1 MKILLI
7 SNRYPPDLKVSA
19 RRWGNLVSELKNNS
33 IECRIIS
40 TSCCKYE
47 ETLGPSDEKIIR
59 IPILSPKIPS
69 EFTTANSTTKNISK
83 RLKKLKISPL
93 LPPILANKLA
103 LQWLDIFFSQPKI
116 RSLASNC
123 DQIIASYGPIGPL
136 LLGILLSKRFKKHLI
151 IDIRDSFE
159 SRDRNACSIA
169 KTTSRKIERLLL
181 SQALFRLTVSKTLA
195 RYLEKVYD
203 LSFIPIYNGW
213 SESDILKNFKYEQ
226 KSKEPYLYYAGS
238 IYSHQIDAFK
248 ILLNSLK
255 YFDNISLKIRLLND
269 FTNKE
274 LKSIVDE
281 EKKYINIEILPAT
294 NIENVKKEIADSI
307 GVIVLEAVG
316 TKLDYRAGTVTGK
329 LLGLLVSGK
338 PGIAISSKHGEIKS
352 IVERA
357 EGWYWVDSIEK
368 CRKALA
374 YIKNIK
380 SKTDNSKI
388 MDKYSVEFQAGELI
402 RTLYGAQK

>member
-7 SNRYPPDLKVSA
+7 VNRYPPDLRVSA
-19 RRWGNLVSELKNNS
+19 RRWGNLVEELMNNNINCTVITNGDLQYRNTIGINGETIFYLPFSNTYRPSFYKKSLKYSKAKSVKSKFRNWIPPVLNNKVAFGWAIKIISFRKLCLTLNNS
-33 IECRIIS
+33 DYII
-40 TSCCKYE
+40 
-47 ETLGPSDEKIIR
+47 I
-59 IPILSPKIPS
+59 
-69 EFTTANSTTKNISK
+69 
-83 RLKKLKISPL
+83 
-93 LPPILANKLA
+93 
-103 LQWLDIFFSQPKI
+103 
-116 RSLASNC
+116 
-123 DQIIASYGPIGPL
+123 SYGPLGPL
-136 LLGILLSKRFKKHLI
+136 LSGIILSIICRKRLI

-159 SRDRNACSIA
+159 ARDGDINIISKYISRL
-169 KTTSRKIERLLL
+169 IEKLLL
-181 SQALFRLTVSKTLA
+181 QQAYLRLSVSNTLSE
-195 RYLEKVYD
+195 YLEKTYG
-203 LSFIPIYNGW
+203 LPFNPIYNGW
-213 SESDILKNFKYEQ
+213 VKSDVLTDIRKSNF
-226 KSKEPYLYYAGS
+226 SRDVYLYYAGS

-338 PGIAISSKHGEIKS
+338 PGIAISSKHGEIR
-352 IVERA
+352 IN
-357 EGWYWVDSIEK
+357 
-368 CRKALA
+368 C
-374 YIKNIK
+374 
-380 SKTDNSKI
+380 
-388 MDKYSVEFQAGELI
+388 
-402 RTLYGAQK
+402 